1 MNNMPAALKA
11 SSRTNKAST
20 RTNKASSSKAS
31 PRTNDAELLFDV
43 EDLKV
48 YFPVRKGIIF
58 EKTVGHVKAVNGVSF
73 DIRRGE
79 TLGLVGESGC
89 GKTTIGRC
97 LLKLEAPSGG
107 SIRFAGKNIAGLNA
121 QQTLGYRRQVQ
132 AVFQDPYSSLNPRMS
147 VGDIICEPIF
157 IHDRTIKF
165 PERARR
171 VKALLDLCGLPSN
184 LADRYPHEM
193 SGGQRQRVGI
203 ARALALRP
211 EFIVCDE
218 AVSALD
224 VSIQAQIIRLLED
237 LRDEFGLAYLFIG
250 HDLSV
255 VRHMCHRV
263 AVMYLG
269 KIVEIGDSDL
279 VFSDARH
286 PYTKALLAAVPVP
299 DPEIEKQ
306 RPHNYITGEVPSP
319 MNPPSGCVFHPR
331 CFKAQESCRQII
343 PQQRSLPDGRRL
355 ACPYD

>member
-1 MNNMPAALKA
+1 MIQSSAAMALA
-11 SSRTNKAST
+11 PQEDTLFEVR
-20 RTNKASSSKAS
+20 
-31 PRTNDAELLFDV
+31 EL
-43 EDLKV
+43 EV
-48 YFPVRKGIIF
+48 YFPVRKGVIF
-58 EKTVGHVKAVNGVSF
+58 DKTVGHVKAVDGVSF

-97 LLKLEAPSGG
+97 LLRLEKPTAG
-107 SIRFAGKNIAGLNA
+107 SILYEGLNIGA
-121 QQTLGYRRQVQ
+121 LAGTGAFAYRSQVQ

-147 VGDIICEPIF
+147 VGDIIAEPMR
-157 IHDRTIKF
+157 IHDRSMNF
-165 PERARR
+165 VDRARR
-171 VKALLDLCGLPSN
+171 VGELLDLCGLPLS

-203 ARALALRP
+203 ARALSLRP

-237 LRDEFGLAYLFIG
+237 LRREFGLTYLFIG

-269 KIVEIGDSDL
+269 KIVEIGDCDAI
-279 VFSDARH
+279 FSDPRH
-286 PYTKALLAAVPVP
+286 PYTQALLEAVPVP
-299 DPEIEKQ
+299 DPQIEAA
-306 RPHNYITGEVPSP
+306 RPHSYITGEVPSP
-319 MNPPSGCVFHPR
+319 MNPPGGCVFHPR
-331 CFKAQESCRQII
+331 CPQAQDRCRREI
-343 PQQRSLPDGRRL
+343 PDPRITPDGRKV
-355 ACPYD
+355 ACPYV

>member
-1 MNNMPAALKA
+1 MNISTAPERPSAASA
-11 SSRTNKAST
+11 PQER
-20 RTNKASSSKAS
+20 
-31 PRTNDAELLFDV
+31 LFEV

-48 YFPVRKGIIF
+48 HFPVREGLIF
-58 EKTVGHVKAVNGVSF
+58 ERTVGHVRAVDGVSF

-97 LLKLEAPSGG
+97 LLKLEKPTSGRINFDG
-107 SIRFAGKNIAGLNA
+107 QDITALNGREA
-121 QQTLGYRRQVQ
+121 FDYRRKVQ

-147 VGDIICEPIF
+147 VGDIISEPIV
-157 IHDRTIKF
+157 IHEPAIRF

-171 VKALLDLCGLPSN
+171 VRELLEVCGLPLT
-184 LADRYPHEM
+184 LADRFPHEM

-203 ARALALRP
+203 ARALALRT

-224 VSIQAQIIRLLED
+224 VSIQAQIIRLLEE
-237 LRDEFGLAYLFIG
+237 LRDEFGLTYLFIG

-269 KIVEIGDSDL
+269 RIAEFGDSDAL
-279 VFSDARH
+279 FSDPRH
-286 PYTKALLAAVPVP
+286 PYTQALLAAVPVP

-306 RPHNYITGEVPSP
+306 RPHNYIGGEVPSP
-319 MNPPSGCVFHPR
+319 MNPPPGCVFHPR
-331 CFKAQESCRQII
+331 CFKARESCREGV
-343 PQQRSLPDGRRL
+343 PEVHVMSDGRRV
-355 ACPYD
+355 ACPYS